1 MKPTQLS
8 EAEIKRRLIL
18 RYMQQD
24 GLNAVQA
31 AHQADKTMLRAQ
43 NSAVRRQLGF
53 YRITE
58 AVPEN
63 H

>member
-8 EAEIKRRLIL
+8 PAKIKRRLIL

-31 AHQADKTMLRAQ
+31 AHQADQAMLRIQ
-43 NSAVRRQLGF
+43 QSND
-53 YRITE
+53 
-58 AVPEN
+58 N
-63 H
+63 

>member
-1 MKPTQLS
+1 MKSTQLS

-31 AHQADKTMLRAQ
+31 AHQADKIMLRIKQ
-43 NSAVRRQLGF
+43 SDDN
-53 YRITE
+53 
-58 AVPEN
+58 
-63 H
+63 